1 MLIVTRL
8 KLSNICQ
15 YDDIDI
21 PIATGLMAVCG
32 RNGSGKSTLLRGLM
46 YGLTGLV
53 DGSWGTQ
60 ANLQKDGCVIPGYV
74 VVTLRDDRNN
84 NEYIVKRYATSG
96 AKFADS
102 VTLFSSGEYKEVATR
117 RKTVDA
123 YLSELYGIS
132 VQLLFQ
138 LVWGRQGQ
146 LDLLLTAP
154 AAYVSTFLSSV
165 FDMKFLEVLREK
177 LKSATDRIAAYDD
190 ATTAMMKIGKEQ
202 LDLKERMAG
211 MQQMAAELQK
221 RITEQEAIKANL
233 EQQVAA
239 LSTEGIQKIA
249 TLRAAADN
257 AQNLVNALLTA
268 MSKEARQITLSDQ
281 ELDDRIEWLNE
292 SMVQCHDTMVE
303 LEATYESEK
312 EAINKCRL
320 EMRDAEAKYKA
331 VTETLD
337 TVVKEKQKLA
347 DGVFHDGAEVCI
359 LCGHNVGNKDEYV
372 GQLLWL
378 MGYEGMEGC
387 ADWAQPFDARI
398 EDLMQQQTEA
408 LRDIEDIKHAVEES
422 CKAMTTV
429 QERLNTVVESERKR
443 DAELTA
449 CKQMHGYRQAKQQ
462 MDIAVAAA
470 EQTEE
475 SDEAY
480 IEASNMLKGVTE
492 AIQNDN
498 ATLNNI
504 NAEIIRFQARIDG
517 CEERLKWLDQQ
528 QEQREIN
535 ESARSLLLQLRD
547 VFSQQRAQAR
557 YLASK
562 ADELNDKLKAFM
574 EMTGMPFSLFLNK
587 DQRVFQYISEGGF
600 THPTAHLSGAQ
611 KNISAVA
618 LQMALVEVI
627 SPNINLFLFDEPSEA
642 LDTENKIV
650 MAELFKRMN
659 RLLPSIGGTML
670 IVSRDEPLI
679 EACENTININ
689 SREETHAAS

>member
-8 KLSNICQ
+8 KLYNICQ
-15 YDDIDI
+15 YDEIDI

-60 ANLQKDGCVIPGYV
+60 ANLQKDGSVIPGYV
-74 VVTLRDDRNN
+74 AVTLRDDRTN
-84 NEYIVKRYATSG
+84 NEYTIKRYATAG
-96 AKFADS
+96 AKCADS
-102 VTLFSSGEYKEVATR
+102 VTLYKDGNYKEVATR

-123 YLSELYGIS
+123 YLGELYGIS

-165 FDMKFLEVLREK
+165 FDMKFLEAIRDK
-177 LKSATDRIAAYDD
+177 LKAATDRIAAYDD
-190 ATTAMMKIGKEQ
+190 ATTAMVNIGKEQ
-202 LDLKERMAG
+202 LDLKQRQADMKKLADELQHRIDEQSVIKSNLEKQVAELNTEG
-211 MQQMAAELQK
+211 MQKAA
-221 RITEQEAIKANL
+221 N
-233 EQQVAA
+233 
-239 LSTEGIQKIA
+239 
-249 TLRAAADN
+249 LRAAAEAARQRVDS
-257 AQNLVNALLTA
+257 LLRALPR
-268 MSKEARQITLSDQ
+268 EARQITLQGQ
-281 ELDDRIEWLNE
+281 ELDERIEWLNE
-292 SMVQCHDTMVE
+292 SLIQCHDTIGE
-303 LEATYESEK
+303 LEASIDKER
-312 EAINKCRL
+312 EAISKCQL
-320 EMRDAEAKYKA
+320 ELRDAEANYKA

-347 DGVFHDGAEVCI
+347 EGVFQDGAEVCI
-359 LCGHNVGNKDEYV
+359 LCGHNVGDKAQYV
-372 GQLLWL
+372 SQMLWL
-378 MGYEGMEGC
+378 MGYEGIEGC
-387 ADWAQPFDARI
+387 DDWSQPFDARI
-398 EDLMQQQTEA
+398 EELMQQQSEA
-408 LRDIEDIKHAVEES
+408 SRDIADINYVMQES
-422 CKAMTTV
+422 GKALDV
-429 QERLNTVVESERKR
+429 LHDRLNTVMTSETTWTK
-443 DAELTA
+443 ELSNMKLMRT
-449 CKQMHGYRQAKQQ
+449 YWEAKHQY
-462 MDIAVAAA
+462 
-470 EQTEE
+470 
-475 SDEAY
+475 DEADEIAERNANTDEAF

-492 AIQNDN
+492 AIQRDQD
-498 ATLNNI
+498 TLNNV
-504 NAEIIRFQARIDG
+504 NTEITRFQARIEACD
-517 CEERLKWLDQQ
+517 ERLGWLDQQ

-535 ESARSLLLQLRD
+535 ESARTLLLQLRD

-587 DQRVFQYISEGGF
+587 DQRVFQYVSEGGY

-650 MAELFKRMN
+650 MAELFKRMS

-689 SREETHAAS
+689 QRESRNDPS